1 MIAISMRMMRH
12 VYSGGSEE
20 MRDALAHDWW
30 RFLREALPDAP
41 FVPVPNIGGQA
52 VALLQQLPVTGI
64 VLTGGD
70 DWGVFPER
78 DATEKEMVLWAERVS
93 LPIVG
98 VCRGAQVLNRL
109 MGGRIS
115 SGFAERHVKTR
126 HVVKIEAC
134 PSGPHWPATSREV
147 NSYHN
152 CGMAKADLAPALTPW
167 ATAEDGSVEGFS
179 GDQGRVTGIMWH
191 PERERVAQEHDIHLF
206 QQLLKRAMT

>member
-1 MIAISMRMMRH
+1 MIAVSMRMAQQL
-12 VYSGGSEE
+12 YPGGERE
-20 MRDALAHDWW
+20 IRDALARDWW
-30 RFLREALPDAP
+30 RFLGEALPDIS

-78 DATEKEMVLWAERVS
+78 DATEKELVLWAERMS

-109 MGGRIS
+109 MGGGIS
-115 SGFAERHVKTR
+115 FGFAERHVRTR
-126 HVVKIEAC
+126 HVVRVK
-134 PSGPHWPATSREV
+134 PYVNGPQWPVASLEV

-167 ATAEDGSVEGFS
+167 ATVEDGSVEGFS
-179 GDQGRVTGIMWH
+179 DDQGRVMGIMWH

-206 QQLLKRAMT
+206 QQHLKQVKV